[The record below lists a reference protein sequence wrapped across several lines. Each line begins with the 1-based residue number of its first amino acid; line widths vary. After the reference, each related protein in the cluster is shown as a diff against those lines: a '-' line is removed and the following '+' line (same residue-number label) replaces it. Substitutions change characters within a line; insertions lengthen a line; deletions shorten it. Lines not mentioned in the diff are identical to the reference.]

1 MCVSNIYKKN
11 LKQMCYLEK
20 DNICFKNKTICNIKS
35 FTCLKIPKKHITKA
49 YFYIR
54 STFWEENLKVCFFS
68 GTSTEVIS

>member
-1 MCVSNIYKKN
+1 
-11 LKQMCYLEK
+11 MCYLEK

-54 STFWEENLKVCFFS
+54 STF
-68 GTSTEVIS
+68 